1 MRSFALFCVLL
12 VTTSLCAQ
20 DADNEAEK
28 TEEIFSGPQVG
39 EKFVGFEVQGVLG
52 DLAGK
57 KFDPVKDAGEKPLLL
72 IFVHEATR
80 PSIGLTRTLGD
91 YAKKLGS
98 DKLSTSVVFLTD
110 DATETENFL
119 KRAMHAMPA
128 TTLGI
133 SPDGQEGPGAYGLN
147 RKVSLTI
154 LIGKEGQTLANFA
167 LVQPSLAV
175 DAPKIAKAVHAAL
188 GEDKTP
194 TLAELGAGREMAA
207 PERAPNAAPDLRP
220 ILAPV
225 IRKTATPEEV
235 AAAAKAAEAAAAKD
249 PAVRKAIG
257 DVTRRII
264 TAGVLENYGT
274 EEAQVWLKKW
284 SEEFK

>member
-1 MRSFALFCVLL
+1 MRPIVLL
-12 VTTSLCAQ
+12 CLLFVTTSLFAQ
-20 DADNEAEK
+20 DVENDAEK

-39 EKFVGFEVQGVLG
+39 EKLVDFEVQGVLG

-57 KFDPVKDAGEKPLLL
+57 KFNPVKDAGEKPLLL
-72 IFVHEATR
+72 IFVHEVTR

-91 YAKKLGS
+91 YATKLGS
-98 DKLSTSVVFLTD
+98 DKLSAAVVFLTD

-119 KRAMHAMPA
+119 KRAMHAMPKVP
-128 TTLGI
+128 LGI

-154 LIGKEGQTLANFA
+154 LVGKEGKTLANFA

-175 DAPKIAKAVHAAL
+175 DAPKIAKALHAAL

-194 TLAELGAGREMAA
+194 TLAELGAGREMA
-207 PERAPNAAPDLRP
+207 APNAAPDLRP

-235 AAAAKAAEAAAAKD
+235 DAAAKAAEAAAAKD

-274 EEAQVWLKKW
+274 AEAQVWLKKW

>member
-1 MRSFALFCVLL
+1 MRPIVLLCVLA
-12 VTTSLCAQ
+12 TATSLYAQ
-20 DADNEAEK
+20 EAEK
-28 TEEIFSGPQVG
+28 TEEVFSGPQVG
-39 EKFVGFEVQGVLG
+39 EKLVGFEVQGVLG

-72 IFVHEATR
+72 LFVHEATR

-98 DKLSTSVVFLTD
+98 DKLSTCVVFLTD

-128 TTLGI
+128 VPLGI

-147 RKVSLTI
+147 RKVALTI
-154 LIGKEGQTLANFA
+154 LVGKEGKTLANFA

-175 DAPKIAKAVHAAL
+175 DAPKIGKALHAAL

-194 TLAELGAGREMAA
+194 TLPELGAPREM
-207 PERAPNAAPDLRP
+207 RAPAADAAPDLRP

-225 IRKTATPEEV
+225 IRKTASPEEV
-235 AAAAKAAEAAAAKD
+235 DAAAKAAEAAAEKD

-274 EEAQVWLKKW
+274 EQAQVWLKKW
-284 SEEFK
+284 AEEFK